1 MSKHLIDYLNAK
13 QEIHDRLLLS
23 IGRAVLLSIK
33 GPGAK
38 QLEADLASIEHEISV
53 IQPPS
58 RMDQG
63 SWGEE
68 RKARLS
74 TAVKESWKGRRALL
88 YYFEYANQDPVQMDY
103 EKAAETIGYAASTLK
118 ARISA
123 APSKS
128 IAVYKGGRWRVLARA
143 EDGLEPALRAKAEEL
158 GEHAIVLPTKAKTA

>member
-13 QEIHDRLLLS
+13 QEIHERLLLT
-23 IGRAVLLSIK
+23 IGRALANV
-33 GPGAK
+33 PGVWGE
-38 QLEADLASIEHEISV
+38 QLEEELDAIEHEISV

-123 APSKS
+123 SPSKS
-128 IAVYKGGRWRVLARA
+128 IAVYKGGRWRVVARA
-143 EDGLEPALRAKAEEL
+143 EDGLEPALRAKAEEM